1 PRPPRDAWRE
11 LLAAGRL
18 SDGLRA
24 AERSDF
30 GRVCRAASQRELVA
44 LADAARLAGHIGHA
58 HEALTTL
65 RHRYPDSSDA
75 ATAAFT
81 LGRIAFE
88 RRGAYEEAAHW
99 FATYLEEQPRGPLMG
114 DAVGRLMEARQ
125 RAGDRAGARMDATR
139 YLLRFPEGPY
149 APAARV
155 ILAD

>member
-1 PRPPRDAWRE
+1 M
-11 LLAAGRL
+11 
-18 SDGLRA
+18 
-24 AERSDF
+24 
-30 GRVCRAASQRELVA
+30 CRAANQRELVA
-44 LADAARLAGHIGHA
+44 LADAARLAGHVGHA
-58 HEALTTL
+58 HEALTML
-65 RHRYPDSSDA
+65 RHRYPDSADA